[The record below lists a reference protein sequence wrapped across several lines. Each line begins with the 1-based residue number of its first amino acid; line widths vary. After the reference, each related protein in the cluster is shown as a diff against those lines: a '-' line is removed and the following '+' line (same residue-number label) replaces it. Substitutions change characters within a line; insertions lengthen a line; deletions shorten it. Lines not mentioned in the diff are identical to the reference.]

1 MQMVSAFKALNTQD
15 VYGILN
21 SWEMEILLLLV
32 LMALQGYG
40 QQILTGSAVMRN
52 LQLIQILFLNTH
64 LAGWHLLVHNLFPSL
79 LQGFVISYRIEY
91 LLILIPVDHGLCT
104 FTNDTI
110 MRIVILFLK
119 TGSLALFSHH
129 LI

>member
-64 LAGWHLLVHNLFPSL
+64 SAGMHLLSHKLFPYL
-79 LQGFVISYRIEY
+79 LQGFVILYRIRVFAY
-91 LLILIPVDHGLCT
+91 FGT
-104 FTNDTI
+104 
-110 MRIVILFLK
+110 
-119 TGSLALFSHH
+119 S
-129 LI
+129 